1 MRRYLVLG
9 LIFFLAI
16 IFLGKFSHG
25 TMDGFQRAEVARSLL
40 VDHQW
45 ASPYF
50 GPSKYGPLQPLLMV
64 PFYALGY
71 SYGLSQGASQIQLH
85 FTGIKSCASLFMPL
99 VTAILCVL
107 FYRIQREMDW
117 SAPVSLVSTALLFLG
132 TFFLPYSRILFSEP
146 LNALFILSSF
156 YFFWRSLS
164 GNFVVNNRYN
174 FLFLVLLCL
183 NNFIFEGYF
192 GLMLLYVFASSYVHL
207 TKPAEARRAF
217 GEGLGMMGVSIAI
230 SLYYNFIRYG
240 SVWTFGYEDEGFTTP
255 VLEGVYGLFF
265 SFGRG
270 LVVYSSI
277 TVVCLLFFLFN
288 YQKIETKLRFCLG
301 AFGVSFVFYVLL
313 YCKWGTWSGGYCWG
327 PRYLLPFLPVI
338 HLIFP
343 YVWKSVQKANV
354 VVKGLGLVLIL
365 WAIFLNGWEYVG
377 LWDTFQSSNF
387 GKVANAK
394 PYWYALWA
402 PEYSFLFNNGEWKD
416 ILPSLGRFFVMAVLL
431 GLSLWG
437 WVRWSELTPD
447 RSKLRVEGI

>member
-9 LIFFLAI
+9 LIFFLGI

-45 ASPYF
+45 VSPYF

-64 PFYALGY
+64 PFYAVGY
-71 SYGLSQGASQIQLH
+71 SYGFSQEANQIQLH
-85 FTGIKSCASLFMPL
+85 FAGIKSCASLFMPL
-99 VTAILCVL
+99 VTAVLCVL
-107 FYRIQREMDW
+107 FYRIQKEMGW
-117 SAPVSLVSTALLFLG
+117 NTTISLVSTVLLFLG

-146 LNALFILSSF
+146 LNALLILSSF

-164 GNFVVNNRYN
+164 GNFVVFNRYN
-174 FLFLVLLCL
+174 FLFLTLLCL

-192 GLMLLYVFASSYVHL
+192 GLMLLYVFATSYL
-207 TKPAEARRAF
+207 RMAKTAEARRAF
-217 GEGLGMMGVSIAI
+217 AEGLGMMGISIAI

-270 LVVYSSI
+270 LIVYSSL
-277 TVVCLLFFLFN
+277 TMVCLLYFLFN
-288 YQKIETKLRFCLG
+288 YQKIETRLRFCLG
-301 AFGVSFVFYVLL
+301 VFGISFVFYVLL
-313 YCKWGTWSGGYCWG
+313 YCKWGTWSGGFCWG

-338 HLIFP
+338 HLVFP
-343 YVWKSVQKANV
+343 YVWQSAKQANFLIRISG
-354 VVKGLGLVLIL
+354 GLLVL
-365 WAIFLNGWEYVG
+365 WAVFLNGWEYVG

-394 PYWYALWA
+394 PYWYTLWA

-416 ILPSLGRFFVMAVLL
+416 ILPALSRFFAMVVLL
-431 GLSLWG
+431 GLSVWG
-437 WVRWSELTPD
+437 WLNRTERISDCRELPV
-447 RSKLRVEGI
+447 S

>member
-1 MRRYLVLG
+1 MRQNLVLG

-16 IFLGKFSHG
+16 LSLGKFSHG

-45 ASPYF
+45 VSSYF

-71 SYGLSQGASQIQLH
+71 SYGLSQEADPIRLH
-85 FTGIKSCASLFMPL
+85 FAGIQSCATLLMPL
-99 VTAILCVL
+99 ITAALCVF
-107 FYRIQREMDW
+107 FYRIQKEMGW
-117 SAPVSLVSTALLFLG
+117 RTPVSLVSTTLLLLG

-146 LNALFILSSF
+146 LNALLILCSF

-164 GNFVVNNRYN
+164 GKFVVNNRYN
-174 FLFLVLLCL
+174 FIFLTLLCL

-192 GLMLLYVFASSYVHL
+192 GLMLLFVFASSYVHL
-207 TKPAEARRAF
+207 SKPAEARRAF
-217 GEGLGMMGVSIAI
+217 GEGLGMMGASISI

-240 SVWTFGYEDEGFTTP
+240 SVWIFGYEDEGFTTP

-270 LVVYSSI
+270 LVIYSSL

-288 YQKIETKLRFCLG
+288 YQKIERKLRFCLG
-301 AFGVSFVFYVLL
+301 AFGVSFGFYVLL

-343 YVWKSVQKANV
+343 YVWHNAQKANV
-354 VVKGLGLVLIL
+354 LVKGLGGLIIL

-377 LWDTFQSSNF
+377 LWETFQSSNF
-387 GKVANAK
+387 GKVADPK

-416 ILPSLGRFFVMAVLL
+416 ILPALGRFFVMAILLVL
-431 GLSLWG
+431 SMWG
-437 WVRWSELTPD
+437 WARWSENSSD
-447 RSKLRVEGI
+447 GGGVRVP